1 MLARRRSDQ
10 SHSTGIRHELTLRG
24 WVLILTSVD
33 GLVYLPG
40 RHVVGRRST
49 KPIDAGPRV
58 SPSSVA
64 EQVGRGELKR
74 IPSLTE
80 PRKELKVVREAD
92 IAINDLEL
100 PSGLYSI
107 AAPPRNEAHEV
118 AGRDDETPH
127 TRPLSAPVLK
137 GLIVA

>member
-10 SHSTGIRHELTLRG
+10 SHSTGIRHELTSRG
-24 WVLILTSVD
+24 RVLILTSVD

-40 RHVVGRRST
+40 RHVVGLRST

-64 EQVGRGELKR
+64 EQVGWGELRR

-80 PRKELKVVREAD
+80 PREELEAVREAG
-92 IAINDLEL
+92 IAINDQEL
-100 PSGLYSI
+100 PS
-107 AAPPRNEAHEV
+107 HEV

-137 GLIVA
+137 GLIAA